1 MKNRKWNGEKMD
13 TLSSLSDIYNL
24 VVENC
29 VKEYGLSESAR
40 ELWLDPLIPVEMKG
54 TTVVLATEDDF
65 RRDTLYSFY
74 ANKLEAQFTN
84 IMGFPITVEIIVN
97 DKTPTTV
104 AKFDNIR
111 NDEDLSNKI
120 ETMVNDNKVTYT
132 FGNFI
137 VGPSNNLA
145 FAAAK
150 AVSQKQHEKY
160 NPLFIYGDSGLGKT
174 HLLSAIQNEMQK
186 NYPGI
191 NIIYISSETF
201 TNEFLHS
208 ISANTTENFD
218 EKYRRADALLIDD
231 IQFIAGKEQTE
242 EKFFHIFNELYK
254 LNKPIVLTSDRPAKE
269 IKSISDRLK
278 TRFSSGLAADV
289 RAPEYETRLAIIQ
302 RKAELL
308 NFKIPDDVVDFIAT
322 KLKSNIRQIEG
333 VVTKM
338 NALYMVSKMKPTI
351 VVAQNVIKDIVSDH
365 QPIPITVDKIISEVA
380 KIYNVQ
386 PDEMR
391 SPKRS
396 SNISAARKVAIYVIQ
411 DITGLPYET
420 IGQEFGGRDHSTVVY
435 AIKNVK
441 ESMERDS
448 SYRSV
453 IEDLIKNIK
462 ANQ

>member
-1 MKNRKWNGEKMD
+1 MMD
-13 TLSSLSDIYNL
+13 SLSSLSDIYNL
-24 VVENC
+24 VIDNC
-29 VKEYGLSESAR
+29 VKEYGISESAR
-40 ELWLDPLIPVEMKG
+40 ELWLDSLNPIEMKG
-54 TTVVLATEDDF
+54 NKVILATDLEF
-65 RRDTLYSFY
+65 KRDTLNNLYTS
-74 ANKLEAQFTN
+74 KLEEQFTH
-84 IMGFPITVEIIVN
+84 ILGFPINIEIIVN
-97 DKTPTTV
+97 GDNPTT
-104 AKFDNIR
+104 ASKFDNIK
-111 NDEDLSNKI
+111 NDENISNKI
-120 ETMVNDNKVTYT
+120 ENMVNDNKITYT
-132 FGNFI
+132 FDNFI

-174 HLLSAIQNEMQK
+174 HLLSAIQNEMKK

-191 NIIYISSETF
+191 NIIYISAETF

-208 ISANTTENFD
+208 ISSNSTEHFD
-218 EKYRRADALLIDD
+218 EKYRSADALLIDD

-254 LNKPIVLTSDRPAKE
+254 LNKAIVLTSDRPAKE

-338 NALYMVSKMKPTI
+338 NALYMVSNMKPTI

-365 QPIPITVDKIISEVA
+365 QPLPITVDKIINEVA
-380 KIYNVQ
+380 EIYNVH

-411 DITGLPYET
+411 DITGMPYEN
-420 IGQEFGGRDHSTVVY
+420 IGKEFGGRDHSTVVY

-441 ESMERDS
+441 ETMERDS
-448 SYRSV
+448 STRSL